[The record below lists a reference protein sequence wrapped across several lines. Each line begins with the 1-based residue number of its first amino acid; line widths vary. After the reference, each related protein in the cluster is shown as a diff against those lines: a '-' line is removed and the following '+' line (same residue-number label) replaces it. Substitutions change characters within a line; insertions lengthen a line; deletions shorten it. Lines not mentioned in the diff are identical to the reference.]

1 MQLETYVEEL
11 QRQLA
16 AAAAAGTDETR
27 ETADRLS
34 AALDAAARLMLI
46 EALGAAASEITTELT
61 PGSVDLRLRGRD
73 PEFVVTQAPEWSES
87 APPAQATPPVAPA
100 AVEGEEAS
108 TTRTTLR
115 LPDDLKSRVETA
127 AAHAGVSV
135 NTWLVRTIASAL
147 DAGASRTLAQEIR
160 QEVNKRV
167 TGWVR

>member
-11 QRQLA
+11 QRQLV

-27 ETADRLS
+27 DTAERLS
-34 AALDAAARLMLI
+34 AALGSSARLMLL

-61 PGSVDLRLRGRD
+61 PGSVDLRLRGRE
-73 PEFVVTQAPEWSES
+73 PEFVVTQVPEWSEPS
-87 APPAQATPPVAPA
+87 APAEAPAPVVPA
-100 AVEGEEAS
+100 AVEGEEGS

-115 LPDDLKSRVETA
+115 LPDELKSRVEAA

-147 DAGASRTLAQEIR
+147 EAGASRTLAQEIR

>member
-11 QRQLA
+11 QRQLV

-27 ETADRLS
+27 QTAERLTT
-34 AALDAAARLMLI
+34 ALDAAARLMLM
-46 EALGAAASEITTELT
+46 EALSAAASEITTELT
-61 PGSVDLRLRGRD
+61 PGSVDLRLRGRE
-73 PEFVVTQAPEWSES
+73 PEFVVTPAPEWSES
-87 APPAQATPPVAPA
+87 STPASAPAAAVPA

-115 LPDDLKSRVETA
+115 LPDELKSRVEAA

-135 NTWLVRTIASAL
+135 NTWLVRTIAAAL
-147 DAGASRTLAQEIR
+147 DGGAPRPAAREMTG
-160 QEVNKRV
+160 KRV